1 MFRGAF
7 GFFISY
13 LLVSSTFATSDPS
26 PDEDDSCGLMQA
38 LPYIVVFGGAAMFG
52 GPPVVGALGFTT
64 KGIAAKSVGAL
75 MMKVTALLNGGSVPA
90 GSLVSILQSL
100 GAKAG
105 LPTLG
110 SIGART
116 GYDFHKYF
124 LCGKSKKSSS
134 KN

>member
-13 LLVSSTFATSDPS
+13 LLFSSTTATS
-26 PDEDDSCGLMQA
+26 
-38 LPYIVVFGGAAMFG
+38 GAAMLG

-75 MMKVTALLNGGSVPA
+75 MMKAAALFNRGSVPT
-90 GSLVSILQSL
+90 GSLVSKLQSL

-105 LPTLG
+105 LSTLG
-110 SIGART
+110 PIGART

-124 LCGKSKKSSS
+124 VCGKSKKSSS